1 MRLGS
6 PWLLALA
13 ALLPLVWPWR
23 RGAARTAALRFPTL
37 AGLRAVAPAG
47 AARRRIVLAVLRLV
61 ALVLLAV
68 AFARPQAG
76 TAATKVHREGVD
88 VVLAVDVSGSMLS
101 EDFTLGSGRASRLD
115 AVKAVVKEFV
125 AARAEDRIGLV
136 LFGARPYTQCP
147 LTLDHGWL
155 LQNLERAK
163 VGMIEDGT
171 AIGSGLA
178 TAVNRLRA
186 STAKSKF
193 VVLLTDGQQNAGR
206 ITPETAAEAAAA
218 LGIKVY
224 TVGAG
229 TRGLA
234 PFPMQDIARRGRA
247 RRDGAAQA
255 PMILWRDPTSLVAL
269 LLVPALAA
277 FFLWARRRRERALA
291 AFVAAALLPAVAPDV
306 DRRRRTARAVLVCGA
321 ILCLALALGGPMW
334 GFRWQ
339 EVHRE
344 GIDLVVALDTSRSM
358 LATDVKPNRLGRA
371 KLAVEDLLAQLR
383 GDRAGLV
390 AFAGSAFVQCPL
402 TLDQGAFRES
412 VDSIDVGIIPR
423 GGTNLGAAIDA
434 SLEAFEGRQGNH
446 QALVL
451 ITDGESH
458 EGDVKEATKRA
469 QERGVKVYTVGIG
482 TTEGEL
488 VPAETGGY
496 VKDRKGQVVKSRLD
510 EETLRQIASDT
521 GGVYLHAE

>member
-23 RGAARTAALRFPTL
+23 RGSARTAALRFPTL

-68 AFARPQAG
+68 ALARPQAG

-234 PFPMQDIARRGRA
+234 PFPMQDMFGNKVYRPVPVDIDEKTLERV
-247 RRDGAAQA
+247 AQA
-255 PMILWRDPTSLVAL
+255 THGRYFRATDTKSLHDIYAEIDRAEKTPFEAPEFL
-269 LLVPALAA
+269 DYHELYPWLVWPALA
-277 FFLWARRRRERALA
+277 L
-291 AFVAAALLPAVAPDV
+291 
-306 DRRRRTARAVLVCGA
+306 VLVEV
-321 ILCLALALGGPMW
+321 ALG
-334 GFRWQ
+334 
-339 EVHRE
+339 ET
-344 GIDLVVALDTSRSM
+344 ALR
-358 LATDVKPNRLGRA
+358 
-371 KLAVEDLLAQLR
+371 KL
-383 GDRAGLV
+383 
-390 AFAGSAFVQCPL
+390 P
-402 TLDQGAFRES
+402 
-412 VDSIDVGIIPR
+412 
-423 GGTNLGAAIDA
+423 
-434 SLEAFEGRQGNH
+434 
-446 QALVL
+446 
-451 ITDGESH
+451 
-458 EGDVKEATKRA
+458 
-469 QERGVKVYTVGIG
+469 
-482 TTEGEL
+482 
-488 VPAETGGY
+488 
-496 VKDRKGQVVKSRLD
+496 
-510 EETLRQIASDT
+510 
-521 GGVYLHAE
+521 